1 MKNWALRDSRDVR
14 SGGFSTLF
22 GVEIDTIYAKG
33 LKELQKTRS

>member
-22 GVEIDTIYAKG
+22 GAEIGVIYA
-33 LKELQKTRS
+33 E